1 MNWLDPGDPDIQW
14 NQSLLDLGRWSA
26 GPGRPGVGNARS
38 DPTAQ
43 RDG

>member
-1 MNWLDPGDPDIQW
+1 MNWLDPGDPTSNGTSPCW
-14 NQSLLDLGRWSA
+14 TWGRWSA